1 MREIEAIRAP
11 QNESFIDVH
20 HDHFNHD
27 SDWVKKKAKK
37 MSKKQVLCGLGTIV
51 GAITIIVVIVFLAV
65 QNGTEEES
73 VLQIDLELKM
83 YETEKPTNAET
94 TPKTGNTPKQG
105 NTPKPGDIP
114 KPSEIQGVSV
124 SSCQIWVLSDIQTI
138 CPVEAESM
146 MTMFL

>member
-51 GAITIIVVIVFLAV
+51 GAITIIVVIIFLAV

-73 VLQIDLELKM
+73 SDLELKLD
-83 YETEKPTNAET
+83 ETE
-94 TPKTGNTPKQG
+94 KTGNTPKPGNMPKPG
-105 NTPKPGDIP
+105 NTPKP
-114 KPSEIQGVSV
+114 SEIYGVTV
-124 SSCQIWVLSDIQTI
+124 STCQMRVFKWFSDTVIPSGDRGNNDNNVSLI
-138 CPVEAESM
+138 RC
-146 MTMFL
+146 

>member
-1 MREIEAIRAP
+1 MIREIEAIKAP
-11 QNESFIDVH
+11 QNESSIDVH

-51 GAITIIVVIVFLAV
+51 GAITIIVVIIFLAV

-73 VLQIDLELKM
+73 SDLELKLD
-83 YETEKPTNAET
+83 ETE
-94 TPKTGNTPKQG
+94 KTGNTPKPG
-105 NTPKPGDIP
+105 NMPKPGNTP